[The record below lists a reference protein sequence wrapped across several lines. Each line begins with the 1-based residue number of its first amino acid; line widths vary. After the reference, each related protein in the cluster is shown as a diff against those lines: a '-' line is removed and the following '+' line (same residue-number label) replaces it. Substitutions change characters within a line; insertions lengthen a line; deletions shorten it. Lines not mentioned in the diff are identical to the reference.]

1 MASDIDIANL
11 ALTKLG
17 DVRIASF
24 DDNVKPAR
32 EILAVYDLL
41 RDKLQRRYVW
51 RFCVSRENLAADVE
65 TPAFDFTSQYT
76 LPSDCLRVLMAGDYY
91 PRITL
96 SDANGSPGQDYRVE
110 GRKILARDSGALPIL
125 YLKRITDPTMFDAA
139 FIDAFAAFLAY
150 NLAEPL
156 TQSNTKRDAALLDF
170 NLAIRDAVRANAIEN
185 PPEEL
190 QDDTWVV
197 ARL

>member
-1 MASDIDIANL
+1 MASDVDIANL

-51 RFCVSRENLAADVE
+51 NFCKTRENLAADVD
-65 TPAFDFTSQYT
+65 TPAFDFTYQYT
-76 LPSDCLRVLMAGDYY
+76 LPSDCLRVLMAADYY
-91 PRITL
+91 PRISL
-96 SDANGSPGQDYRVE
+96 SDANGSPGQDYRIE
-110 GRKILARDSGALPIL
+110 GRKILTRDSGALPLL
-125 YLKRITDPTMFDAA
+125 YLKRVTDPTQFDAA
-139 FIDAFAAFLAY
+139 FVDAFAAFLAY

-156 TQSNTKRDAALLDF
+156 TQSNTKRDAALLDY

-190 QDDTWVV
+190 QDDTWVI